1 MTVPLYVFDAY
12 GTLFDVHSAVGRHR
26 QCVGPQAERISDL
39 WRAKQLEYT
48 WVRSLMG
55 AYRDFDALTEQAL
68 DYAAARCGGISPE
81 ARTLL
86 LDAYRRLDAFGDAAP
101 ALARLRAKGAQ
112 CVILSNG
119 TPEGLADAVASAGL
133 SPWLDESLSVDPLK
147 IFKTAPQAY
156 ELVGRRYGVA
166 PSEVWFQSSN
176 RWDIAGAKKFGF
188 RTNWINRGGAP
199 NEYDDLAPDTVMTG
213 LDHLNVA

>member
-1 MTVPLYVFDAY
+1 MTAPLYVFDAY

-26 QCVGPQAERISDL
+26 ERVGPQAERISEL

-55 AYRDFDALTEQAL
+55 AYQDFDTLTEHAL
-68 DYAAARCGGISPE
+68 DYAAGRCGGISPE
-81 ARTLL
+81 ARILL
-86 LDAYRRLDAFGDAAP
+86 LDAYRRLDAFGDVAP
-101 ALARLRAKGAQ
+101 TLSGLRERGAR

-119 TPEGLADAVASAGL
+119 TAESLSCAIASAGL
-133 SPWLDESLSVDPLK
+133 SAWLDESLSVDAIK
-147 IFKTAPQAY
+147 VFKTAPLAY

-166 PSEVWFQSSN
+166 PWEVCFQSSN

-188 RTNWINRGGAP
+188 RTNWINRQGAP
-199 NEYDDLAPDTVMTG
+199 DEYGDFAPDAVLNG
-213 LDHLNVA
+213 LDKLT